1 VTTTWNTSAADPKGA
16 IARATALIL
25 APQVCCK
32 ISKRKGPNAKPEN
45 SPEVVRGV
53 HGRRLPIWHLRTIAL
68 TAELDRRT
76 SSQCCDVR
84 ASWAATPTD
93 YGGSPGPLVGYPFDN
108 AAAHIVLSHA
118 GGFVR
123 YASYRFSELAH
134 VCTPSGLIQ
143 RIRPTFSR
151 ASSAYDVVIP
161 SVLPSLMAFA
171 QEARIL
177 SGTQLPLRTR
187 RCRCVFTA
195 KLDAYD
201 SLTADEHSAISH
213 RNAGSLFSASRPTEG
228 RSSRTSHRVI
238 EAIGRDLRCQPS
250 SPPRGIIK
258 PWHCSTIR
266 ALH

>member
-1 VTTTWNTSAADPKGA
+1 MLVTTKWDTSAADPKRA
-16 IARATALIL
+16 IARAAGLIL
-25 APQVCCK
+25 AQMFAAKHPGVTDQTQSPK
-32 ISKRKGPNAKPEN
+32 IRLKS
-45 SPEVVRGV
+45 VRGV
-53 HGRRLPIWHLRTIAL
+53 HGRRLPIWHLQTIAL
-68 TAELDRRT
+68 TAELNRRT

-84 ASWAATPTD
+84 ASWAAAPTD

-134 VCTPSGLIQ
+134 VCTPSGLTQ

-177 SGTQLPLRTR
+177 SGTRLPF
-187 RCRCVFTA
+187 VP
-195 KLDAYD
+195 
-201 SLTADEHSAISH
+201 ADVA
-213 RNAGSLFSASRPTEG
+213 A
-228 RSSRTSHRVI
+228 
-238 EAIGRDLRCQPS
+238 S
-250 SPPRGIIK
+250 SPPSWT
-258 PWHCSTIR
+258 PTT
-266 ALH
+266 A

>member
-1 VTTTWNTSAADPKGA
+1 V
-16 IARATALIL
+16 
-25 APQVCCK
+25 
-32 ISKRKGPNAKPEN
+32 
-45 SPEVVRGV
+45 GV
-53 HGRRLPIWHLRTIAL
+53 HGRKLPTWHLQTIAL
-68 TAELDRRT
+68 TAEFDRRT

-84 ASWAATPTD
+84 ASWEATPTD
-93 YGGSPGPLVGYPFDN
+93 YGGSSGPLVGDPFDN
-108 AAAHIVLSHA
+108 AAAHIVPSHA

-123 YASYRFSELAH
+123 YASYSFSELAH

-161 SVLPSLMAFA
+161 AVLLSLMAFA

-201 SLTADEHSAISH
+201 SLTADEQ
-213 RNAGSLFSASRPTEG
+213 
-228 RSSRTSHRVI
+228 
-238 EAIGRDLRCQPS
+238 RDQPS
-250 SPPRGIIK
+250 QCRESVFRVSPYRRTQVQNVPSRD
-258 PWHCSTIR
+258 
-266 ALH
+266 